1 MEALLSRE
9 SPAAAVDAPTVSIN
23 DVTHRY
29 GATVIAHA
37 CFLTAIL
44 ARLFGNLTGES
55 GADSSFG

>member
-1 MEALLSRE
+1 MGEE
-9 SPAAAVDAPTVSIN
+9 GP
-23 DVTHRY
+23 VTIISL
-29 GATVIAHA
+29 TVIAHA

>member
-1 MEALLSRE
+1 MMRSRGGGE
-9 SPAAAVDAPTVSIN
+9 KPGHFLAEPYRTL
-23 DVTHRY
+23 
-29 GATVIAHA
+29 VIAHA

>member
-1 MEALLSRE
+1 MRKRTFMKAHE
-9 SPAAAVDAPTVSIN
+9 I
-23 DVTHRY
+23 
-29 GATVIAHA
+29 TVIAHA